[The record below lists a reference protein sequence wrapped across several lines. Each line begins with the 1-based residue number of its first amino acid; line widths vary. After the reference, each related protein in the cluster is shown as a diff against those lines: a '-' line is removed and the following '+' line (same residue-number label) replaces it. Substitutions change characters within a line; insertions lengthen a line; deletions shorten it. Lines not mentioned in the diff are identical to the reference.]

1 MTSSR
6 TLGLGLIGSGFM
18 GRTHAFGFLNAG
30 RIFPLPVAVGMEL
43 LADATPDLATQ
54 AAAALGFRRAT
65 GDWRALVADPAVQIV
80 DITTPNTLHREMALA
95 AIAAGKHVYC
105 EKPLA
110 PTAAEA
116 LEMTL
121 AAERAGVVTA
131 VGFNYLKNPMLKL
144 ARDIIASGEIGEV
157 RDFQG
162 IHAEDYM
169 ADADAPWTWRL
180 DPAGGGGALADIG
193 SHIIATARYLVG
205 PIESVQG
212 DVITALPS
220 RPVARG
226 ASERRRVE
234 VDDIARAHLR
244 FANGATGAIEANW
257 IATGR
262 KMRHDFEVSGSKGA
276 LAFTQER
283 FNELKLYR
291 TDDPAGRRGFRTI
304 CAGPEHPPYGAFCVA
319 AGHQI
324 GFNDLKTIE
333 VRDLLL
339 AIGGEA
345 TGHADFRE
353 GYEVMRTVEAIYAS
367 AREKRWLRLD
377 VGGEGP

>member
-1 MTSSR
+1 MTTQPR
-6 TLGLGLIGSGFM
+6 LGVGLIGSGFM
-18 GRTHAFGFLNAG
+18 GRAHAFGFLNAG
-30 RIFPLPVAVGMEL
+30 RVFALPVAVEMEV
-43 LADATPDLATQ
+43 LADVSAELAAT
-54 AAAALGFRRAT
+54 AAQALGFRRAT
-65 GDWRALVADPAVQIV
+65 GNWRDLLADPAVQII
-80 DITTPNTLHREMALA
+80 DITTPNVLHMEMALA

-110 PTAAEA
+110 PTVADAQ
-116 LEMTL
+116 EMTL

-131 VGFNYLKNPMLKL
+131 VGFNYLKNPMLAL

-157 RDFQG
+157 RTFQG

-169 ADADAPWTWRL
+169 ADADAPWSWRL

-193 SHIIATARYLVG
+193 SHIIATARYLLG
-205 PIESVQG
+205 PIERVQG
-212 DVITALPS
+212 DVVTAIAS
-220 RPVARG
+220 RPVAAG
-226 ASERRRVE
+226 SQERRPVA

-244 FANGATGAIEANW
+244 FAGGATGSLEANW

-262 KMRHDFEVSGSKGA
+262 KMRHDFEIAGTKGA
-276 LAFTQER
+276 IAFTQER
-283 FNELKLYR
+283 FNELLLYR

-304 CAGPEHPPYGAFCVA
+304 FAGPDHPPYGAFCVA

-333 VRDLLL
+333 VRDFLL
-339 AIGGEA
+339 AVAGKA

-353 GYEVMRTVEAIYAS
+353 GLAVMQTIAAIYDS
-367 AREKRWLRLD
+367 AREGRWVR
-377 VGGEGP
+377 VGG